1 MSQKSVTKL
10 QQSTNWCIFATG
22 MHKYHTPTGVAQ
34 MSHPLAH
41 THAYTRTYTHAHT
54 WAHTPGRTHASASYN
69 YKNKKISDPI
79 KKLGV

>member
-1 MSQKSVTKL
+1 
-10 QQSTNWCIFATG
+10 

-41 THAYTRTYTHAHT
+41 THAHARAGTHTRTAGRTHTRT
-54 WAHTPGRTHASASYN
+54 WAHTPGRTHARASYN
-69 YKNKKISDPI
+69 YKNKKISNPI